1 MARGRRTLQ
10 SDADDASHGPPPGA
24 DSRTALVTEIPHFS
38 SERAEVMEADRP
50 AHGLVIFDKDLRVR
64 YVNRQARRMME
75 RDGSLRTEFDPQASL
90 SLHVVKVA
98 TKVQEWWHEHP
109 SEPDAELCIQHS
121 FQLRDECVTVTA
133 FGMMHG
139 DDPFQSVIH
148 VNIMLKT
155 MPLARRP
162 PAFI

>member
-1 MARGRRTLQ
+1 MARSRRTPQ
-10 SDADDASHGPPPGA
+10 SDDPREGPLPSVG
-24 DSRTALVTEIPHFS
+24 SMTAIVAETPYFS
-38 SERAEVMEADRP
+38 AGRAEVMEADGP
-50 AHGLVIFDKDLRVR
+50 AHGLVIFDKDLRVQ

-90 SLHVVKVA
+90 SLHVVKAA

-155 MPLARRP
+155 MPLTRRP

>member
-1 MARGRRTLQ
+1 MVITDT
-10 SDADDASHGPPPGA
+10 S
-24 DSRTALVTEIPHFS
+24 HFS
-38 SERAEVMEADRP
+38 PERAEVVEADAP
-50 AHGLVIFDKDLRVR
+50 AHGLVIFDKDLRVQ

-75 RDGSLRTEFDPQASL
+75 QDGSLRTEFDPQASL
-90 SLHVVKVA
+90 SLHVVKAA

-133 FGMMHG
+133 FGLMRG
-139 DDPFQSVIH
+139 DDPLQSLIH

-155 MPLARRP
+155 IPLTSRP

>member
-1 MARGRRTLQ
+1 MARSRRTSQ
-10 SDADDASHGPPPGA
+10 SDDPGEGPPSGMVIT
-24 DSRTALVTEIPHFS
+24 DTSHFS
-38 SERAEVMEADRP
+38 PERAEVAEADGP
-50 AHGLVIFDKDLRVR
+50 AHGLVIFDKDLRVQ

-75 RDGSLRTEFDPQASL
+75 LDGSLRTEFDPQASL
-90 SLHVVKVA
+90 SLHVVKAA

-133 FGMMHG
+133 FGLMRG
-139 DDPFQSVIH
+139 DDPLQSLIH

-155 MPLARRP
+155 IPLTSRP

>member
-1 MARGRRTLQ
+1 MARSRRIPQ
-10 SDADDASHGPPPGA
+10 SDDPRGGPLPGVG
-24 DSRTALVTEIPHFS
+24 SMTAIVAETPHFS
-38 SERAEVMEADRP
+38 AERAEVMEADEP
-50 AHGLVIFDKDLRVR
+50 AHGLVIFDKDLRVQ

-75 RDGSLRTEFDPQASL
+75 RDGSVRTEFDPQASL
-90 SLHVVKVA
+90 SLHVVKAA

-133 FGMMHG
+133 FGMMPG

-155 MPLARRP
+155 MPLTRHA

>member
-1 MARGRRTLQ
+1 MARNRRIPE
-10 SDADDASHGPPPGA
+10 SVDAGEGSLSGVGSMA
-24 DSRTALVTEIPHFS
+24 TLVTDNQHFLPEQ
-38 SERAEVMEADRP
+38 SEAMTADGP
-50 AHGLVIFDKDLRVR
+50 AYGLVVFDKDLRVQ

-90 SLHVVKVA
+90 SLHVVKAA

-121 FQLRDECVTVTA
+121 FQLRDECITVRA

-139 DDPFQSVIH
+139 DDPFHSVIH
-148 VNIMLKT
+148 VSIMFKT
-155 MPLARRP
+155 LPLSRRP
-162 PAFI
+162 PVFI

>member
-1 MARGRRTLQ
+1 
-10 SDADDASHGPPPGA
+10 
-24 DSRTALVTEIPHFS
+24 
-38 SERAEVMEADRP
+38 
-50 AHGLVIFDKDLRVR
+50 
-64 YVNRQARRMME
+64 MME
-75 RDGSLRTEFDPQASL
+75 QDGSLRTEFDPQASL
-90 SLHVVKVA
+90 SLHVVKAA

-133 FGMMHG
+133 FGLMRG
-139 DDPFQSVIH
+139 DDPLQSLIH

-155 MPLARRP
+155 IPLTSRP